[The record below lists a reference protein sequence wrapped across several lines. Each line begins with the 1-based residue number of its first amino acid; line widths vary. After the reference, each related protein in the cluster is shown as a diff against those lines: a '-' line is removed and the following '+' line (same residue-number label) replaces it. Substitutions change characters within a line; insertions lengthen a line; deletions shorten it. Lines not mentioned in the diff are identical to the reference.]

1 MQLRY
6 QRILD
11 HMDFEWDEAKS
22 SRNLRERGFGFDFA
36 ALIFEARVLEAR
48 DDRAE
53 YGEDRIVAIG
63 EADGI
68 VMTVVYTDRQNGRR
82 IISARLANKKERQ
95 IWQSFANR

>member
-1 MQLRY
+1 
-6 QRILD
+6 
-11 HMDFEWDEAKS
+11 MDFEWDEAKS

-36 ALIFEARVLEAR
+36 ALIFETRVLEAR
-48 DDRAE
+48 DDRADH
-53 YGEDRIVAIG
+53 GEDRIVAIG
-63 EADGI
+63 EADGV